1 MNLKVKYPQKFK
13 KQHKKRVSYLMS
25 SVNLSTGVKTGRLA
39 LAPTQQVVLPKQF
52 ITFIRKLLRKFF
64 KRKKIAC
71 WFNIQPNKLFT
82 SKSKNSRMGKGV
94 GAINRTGFQVTAM
107 QPILIISN
115 ISKSR
120 MGYLVRLLQSRCPV
134 VLRVVQI

>member
-13 KQHKKRVSYLMS
+13 KQHKKRLSYRTLPATERS
-25 SVNLSTGVKTGRLA
+25 AASTNYLA
-39 LAPTQQVVLPKQF
+39 IAPVQRVVLPKQF

-64 KRKKIAC
+64 KKKSIAC

-94 GAINRTGFQVTAM
+94 GAINRTGFQVPPM
-107 QPILIISN
+107 QPILLISN
-115 ISKSR
+115 ISRCR
-120 MGYLVRLLQSRCPV
+120 MTYLSRLLCSRCPV
-134 VLRVVQI
+134 VLKVIQL